1 MVAHV
6 RPVLHSPRR
15 ISGADGRLWLVL
27 YRDQAVT
34 LTTTSPHRRV
44 RIVGITH
51 DGGLLRTIPEDG
63 GYGHSAEQGYI
74 DLQPDGNTFDLM
86 AGLIMAKVH

>member
-1 MVAHV
+1 MSV
-6 RPVLHSPRR
+6 VLAFCS
-15 ISGADGRLWLVL
+15 
-27 YRDQAVT
+27 DQIVT

-44 RIVGITH
+44 RIVGITN
-51 DGGLLRTIPEDG
+51 DSGLLRTISEDG
-63 GYGHSAEQGYI
+63 GYGSAEQGYI

>member
-1 MVAHV
+1 MSV
-6 RPVLHSPRR
+6 VLAFCS
-15 ISGADGRLWLVL
+15 
-27 YRDQAVT
+27 DQIVT

-44 RIVGITH
+44 RIVGITN
-51 DGGLLRTIPEDG
+51 DSGLLRTIPEDG
-63 GYGHSAEQGYI
+63 GYGYAEQGYI